1 MEAHRA
7 SKAAS
12 PHPRAVLPAC
22 SNSFLTCPEAEAS
35 NYFHL
40 HQEKYFLSHKQSQH
54 FEKKKPPG
62 GFPVLDDLG
71 GSASLRLGRS
81 HLTRERCRSRAASLV
96 GVQGGRFNQPV
107 TASAE
112 TEALAGSRMPSN
124 IRLLSPLKAD

>member
-54 FEKKKPPG
+54 FEKKKNHQEG
-62 GFPVLDDLG
+62 SQCWMIWEAAHHCDLG
-71 GSASLRLGRS
+71 DL
-81 HLTRERCRSRAASLV
+81 
-96 GVQGGRFNQPV
+96 
-107 TASAE
+107 
-112 TEALAGSRMPSN
+112 
-124 IRLLSPLKAD
+124 I